1 MNSGSETNRE
11 RMLSRGWIIAVHRSR
26 TRFFQA
32 MTWVGRFELTTM
44 VLLAIVAGGT
54 WTFIA
59 LADEVFEQDTAAFD
73 RSVLL
78 SLRNPDNPEDPI
90 GPRWVEELGRD
101 MTALGGVGF
110 LVLLTLSVAGY
121 LLLLGKPRMMWFVL
135 VSVFGGLL
143 LGLIFKSVFAR
154 PRPDLVTHG
163 SYVYTKSFPSG
174 HSLMAAITYL
184 TLGSLLAR
192 IQQLWRLKAYLILLA
207 IGVTLAVGI
216 SRVYLG
222 VHWPTDVLAG
232 WTLGAAWA
240 ALCGLT
246 ARHLQ
251 RRGQVEATS
260 TPSREERPLNDSI
273 RNQTSE
279 RG

>member
-1 MNSGSETNRE
+1 MKVPVGSTSWRE
-11 RMLSRGWIIAVHRSR
+11 RLFGGHERPSYRPLRSLLFRAMSFVGHSELPTML
-26 TRFFQA
+26 
-32 MTWVGRFELTTM
+32 
-44 VLLAIVAGGT
+44 LLAVVAGGT
-54 WTFIA
+54 WMFVA
-59 LADEVFEQDTAAFD
+59 LADEVFENETAAFD
-73 RSVLL
+73 RTVLL
-78 SLRNPDNPEDPI
+78 SLRNPNDVEDPI

-135 VSVFGGLL
+135 ASVFGGLM
-143 LGLIFKSVFAR
+143 LGMIFKSVFAR

-192 IQQLWRLKAYLILLA
+192 IQRLWRLKAYLILLA
-207 IGVTLAVGI
+207 IAVTLAVGV

-246 ARHLQ
+246 ARYLQ
-251 RRGQVEATS
+251 TRGQVEATP
-260 TPSREERPLNDSI
+260 TPSDEETGPPS
-273 RNQTSE
+273 
-279 RG
+279 